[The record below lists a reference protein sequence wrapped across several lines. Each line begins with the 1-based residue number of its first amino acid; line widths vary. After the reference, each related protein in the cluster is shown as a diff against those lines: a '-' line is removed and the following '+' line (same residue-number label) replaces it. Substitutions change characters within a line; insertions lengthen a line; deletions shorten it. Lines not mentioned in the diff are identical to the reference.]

1 MKTFFSR
8 DGGPF
13 CVVLLTPFLFAAR
26 LSAQAPANDLFVN
39 AQSIGG
45 ASGRVTG
52 SNVGATKESGEPSHA
67 GNAGGRSVWYNWT
80 APDSGSVTIETVG
93 SSFDTLLAVYTG
105 SSVSTLTRVA
115 SNDDISGGTLQSRVS
130 FSAAAGTVYRV
141 AVDGYGGAS
150 GSISLAW
157 SLGAASSA
165 PANDLFVNAQTLSG
179 ASGAVTGSNAN
190 ATKESGEPNHAGN
203 AGGHSLW
210 YTWSAPG
217 SGSVTIDTVGSTFDS
232 LLAVYT
238 GGSVGSLTTVASND
252 DIDYASRN
260 LQSRV
265 TFTAVGGTLYR
276 IAVDGYGGASGNV
289 SLNWGQASSVPP
301 PPPANDAFA
310 NAQSISGSS
319 GNVTGSNAN
328 ATKESGEPNH
338 AGNAGGRSVWYTW
351 TAPTTD
357 PVTIQTVGSVFD
369 TLLAVYTG
377 SAVSALSAVAS
388 NDNIDTGNLQSRVT
402 FTPVAGTV

>member
-8 DGGPF
+8 AGGPF

-115 SNDDISGGTLQSRVS
+115 SNDDI
-130 FSAAAGTVYRV
+130 
-141 AVDGYGGAS
+141 
-150 GSISLAW
+150 
-157 SLGAASSA
+157 
-165 PANDLFVNAQTLSG
+165 
-179 ASGAVTGSNAN
+179 
-190 ATKESGEPNHAGN
+190 
-203 AGGHSLW
+203 
-210 YTWSAPG
+210 
-217 SGSVTIDTVGSTFDS
+217 
-232 LLAVYT
+232 
-238 GGSVGSLTTVASND
+238 
-252 DIDYASRN
+252 DYASRN

-301 PPPANDAFA
+301 PPAANDAFA
-310 NAQSISGSS
+310 NAQSISGS
-319 GNVTGSNAN
+319 
-328 ATKESGEPNH
+328 
-338 AGNAGGRSVWYTW
+338 
-351 TAPTTD
+351 
-357 PVTIQTVGSVFD
+357 
-369 TLLAVYTG
+369 
-377 SAVSALSAVAS
+377 
-388 NDNIDTGNLQSRVT
+388 
-402 FTPVAGTV
+402 